1 MSKWEARWLEATEAG
16 SDYLQRIVSHFEP
29 QEEPAQ
35 DDEIKAWMREHF
47 KERTSFVVDAKERFP
62 NIEIAQYNEQAD
74 HEYDLRREREERE

>member
-35 DDEIKAWMREHF
+35 
-47 KERTSFVVDAKERFP
+47 
-62 NIEIAQYNEQAD
+62 YNEQAD